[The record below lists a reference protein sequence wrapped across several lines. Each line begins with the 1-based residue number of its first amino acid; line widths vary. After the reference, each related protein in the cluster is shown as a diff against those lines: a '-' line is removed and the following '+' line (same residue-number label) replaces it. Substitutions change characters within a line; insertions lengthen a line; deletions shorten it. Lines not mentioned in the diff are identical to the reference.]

1 MREEHDIRT
10 ESSLPRREGGRP
22 LGRRGWVEPIA
33 VVVAMPE
40 EMTHL
45 EVFLREQGARWEGTD
60 ISGPR
65 RFDRVTFNTMPLV
78 LTTSWVGMVAAAA
91 ATEAVIARYAPRAV
105 LNYGCTGAHREDIL
119 LGDVVVGTACVA
131 YDHGRLRPGGAFE
144 HTPKRLRADDE
155 TKVAAF
161 PTSAALLAVAE
172 SVAGLRRWQTEPW
185 PGAGRAP
192 RVFFG
197 PVGSADRFT
206 QDADA
211 LRTLHARHATLCEDM
226 EAAAVAQICALHD
239 LPFLTVKD
247 ISNNE
252 FHALSTF
259 DEAGTFKM
267 LEAELGKRAAAFLFA
282 LIERLAAMPDQRAA
296 TPA

>member
-1 MREEHDIRT
+1 MG
-10 ESSLPRREGGRP
+10 SGG
-22 LGRRGWVEPIA
+22 LGMQPIA

-45 EVFLREQGARWEGTD
+45 EGLLRAHGARWEGTD
-60 ISGPR
+60 ACGPR
-65 RFDRVTFNTMPLV
+65 RFDRVTFNGLPLV
-78 LTTSWVGMVAAAA
+78 LTTCWIGMVAAAA
-91 ATEAVIARYAPRAV
+91 ATEAVIARYAPRAI

-144 HTPKRLRADDE
+144 HTPMHVFVGGE
-155 TKVAAF
+155 GTKVDAF
-161 PTSAALLAVAE
+161 PTNPALLAIAE
-172 SVAGLRRWQTEPW
+172 AVAGLGRWHAEPW
-185 PGAGRAP
+185 PDAVSSAGQPRRAP

-211 LRTLHARHATLCEDM
+211 LRALNARHATLCEDM
-226 EAAAVAQICALHD
+226 EAAAVAHVCAFHD
-239 LPFLTVKD
+239 RPFLTVKD

-252 FHALSTF
+252 FHAVSTF
-259 DEAGTFKM
+259 DEAGTFKI

-282 LIERLAAMPDQRAA
+282 LIECLAAMPDESAA
-296 TPA
+296 GGGF

>member
-1 MREEHDIRT
+1 MQ
-10 ESSLPRREGGRP
+10 
-22 LGRRGWVEPIA
+22 PIA
-33 VVVAMPE
+33 IVVAMPE

-45 EVFLREQGARWEGTD
+45 EGLLREHGARWEGTD
-60 ISGPR
+60 VSGPR
-65 RFDRVTFNTMPLV
+65 RFERVIYNDMPLV
-78 LTTSWVGMVAAAA
+78 LTTCWVGMVAAAA
-91 ATEAVIARYAPRAV
+91 ATEAVIARYAPRAI
-105 LNYGCTGAHREDIL
+105 LNYGCTGAHRDDL
-119 LGDVVVGTACVA
+119 MLGDVVVGTACVA
-131 YDHGRLRPGGAFE
+131 YDHGRLRPGGIFE
-144 HTPKRLRADDE
+144 HTPVHVFVGGEGA
-155 TKVAAF
+155 KVDAF
-161 PTSAALLAVAE
+161 PTSPALLAVAE
-172 SVAGLRRWQTEPW
+172 SVAGLRRWQAEPW

-211 LRTLHARHATLCEDM
+211 LRALHARHATLCEDM
-226 EAAAVAQICALHD
+226 EAAAVAQVCALHD

-259 DEAGTFKM
+259 DEAGTFKI

-282 LIERLAAMPDQRAA
+282 LIERLAAIPDEQAA
-296 TPA
+296 GDIP

>member
-1 MREEHDIRT
+1 MGQSNQQ
-10 ESSLPRREGGRP
+10 ESSLPVSGRD
-22 LGRRGWVEPIA
+22 RGVGMPPIA

-45 EVFLREQGARWEGTD
+45 EGLLRAHGARWEGTD
-60 ISGPR
+60 VSGPR
-65 RFDRVTFNTMPLV
+65 RFDRITFNEMPLV
-78 LTTSWVGMVAAAA
+78 LTTSWIGMVAAAA

-105 LNYGCTGAHREDIL
+105 LNYGCTGAHRDDL
-119 LGDVVVGTACVA
+119 MLGDVVVGTACVA

-144 HTPKRLRADDE
+144 PTPMHVFVGGEGA
-155 TKVAAF
+155 KVDAF
-161 PTSAALLAVAE
+161 PTSPALLAVAE
-172 SVAGLRRWQTEPW
+172 SVAGLGGWRPEPW

-206 QDADA
+206 QDVDA
-211 LRTLHARHATLCEDM
+211 LRALHARHASLCEDM
-226 EAAAVAQICALHD
+226 EAAAIAQVCAIHD

-252 FHALSTF
+252 FRAVSTF
-259 DEAGTFKM
+259 GEEGTFKI

-282 LIERLAAMPDQRAA
+282 LIERLAAMPDERAA
-296 TPA
+296 GGG